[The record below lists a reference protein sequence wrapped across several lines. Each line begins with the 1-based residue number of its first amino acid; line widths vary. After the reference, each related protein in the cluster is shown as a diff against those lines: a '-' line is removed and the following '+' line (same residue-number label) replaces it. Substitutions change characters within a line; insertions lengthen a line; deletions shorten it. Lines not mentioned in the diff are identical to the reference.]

1 MKPLLNSKK
10 VCDLL
15 DVKRFTL
22 SRMVHKGT
30 IPYVLLGTGKRKLTV
45 RFREEE
51 LEAWIQRR
59 SRGAGGVRRTVQNC
73 NAVATQRQNS
83 PQVVELNAVPLVSQN
98 GGEKSLN

>member
-15 DVKRFTL
+15 DIKRFTL
-22 SRMVHKGT
+22 SRLVHKGM

-45 RFREEE
+45 RFREDE
-51 LEAWIQRR
+51 LEQWIARR
-59 SRGAGGVRRTVQNC
+59 SRGAGGVRRMAQNDY
-73 NAVATQRQNS
+73 AVATEKQNS

-98 GGEKSLN
+98 GG